1 MVSGLV
7 RYYANH
13 IVGVPQVAELGGLLK
28 EWTDTVSNQSLG
40 QSVLVLDVLTSVPVD
55 HSPYTCLLFSNED
68 KEKEKEERRY
78 EILLLSTKWPTNRH
92 VLCCAC

>member
-1 MVSGLV
+1 MHKVMYQF
-7 RYYANH
+7 R
-13 IVGVPQVAELGGLLK
+13 LK
-28 EWTDTVSNQSLG
+28 LTCGFGLG
-40 QSVLVLDVLTSVPVD
+40 QVLRKPYSRGPSSRRARRSRVPVD

-68 KEKEKEERRY
+68 KEKEREERRY

>member
-13 IVGVPQVAELGGLLK
+13 IVGVPQVAELG
-28 EWTDTVSNQSLG
+28 DR
-40 QSVLVLDVLTSVPVD
+40 VPVD

-68 KEKEKEERRY
+68 KEKEREKRRY